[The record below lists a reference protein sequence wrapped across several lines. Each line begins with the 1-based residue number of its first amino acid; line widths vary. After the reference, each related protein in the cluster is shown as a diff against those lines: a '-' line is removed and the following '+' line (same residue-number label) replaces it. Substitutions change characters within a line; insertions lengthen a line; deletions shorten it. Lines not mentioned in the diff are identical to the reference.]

1 MVSKEDG
8 SVNINISLL
17 VSLVLHSTATIT
29 LENEVKWIKFN
40 AEQMGYYR
48 VQYEESN
55 WVAIIDQLKSNHERF
70 SIKDRMGLITDAF
83 ALCEANMLQCRMTI
97 SLIAY
102 LPKEQSWGPMVTG
115 LKHLERWRRTLKY
128 SESYLMLSEFVRT
141 LLGKAASTLGW
152 KNVGSEQIK

>member
-1 MVSKEDG
+1 
-8 SVNINISLL
+8 
-17 VSLVLHSTATIT
+17 
-29 LENEVKWIKFN
+29 
-40 AEQMGYYR
+40 MGYYR

-55 WVAIIDQLKSNHERF
+55 WNAIIDQLKSNHERF
-70 SIKDRMGLITDAF
+70 SIKDRMGLITDSF
-83 ALCEANMLQCRMTI
+83 ALCEANMLQCRQTI

-102 LPKEQSWGPMVTG
+102 LPKEKSWGPMVTG

-152 KNVGSEQIK
+152 KNVGSDQIK